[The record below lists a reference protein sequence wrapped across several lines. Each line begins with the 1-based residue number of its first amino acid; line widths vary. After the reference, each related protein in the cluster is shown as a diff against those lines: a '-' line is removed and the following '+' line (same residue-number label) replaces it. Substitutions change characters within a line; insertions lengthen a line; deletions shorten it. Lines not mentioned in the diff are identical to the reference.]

1 MAVTSNIHSVGAA
14 AGAALAALLRGAP
27 RTQQTNCSEMVRSVA
42 FCYLYLFQ
50 TIFYPS
56 LSRVLEEFWQ
66 RAIAPPFALAAIVE
80 ALQVA
85 LFLCCPV
92 ELEYIGMLFPLS
104 ECSGVLQRCAH
115 TDRWDTRGDD
125 TMMSFAVHVCIQICI
140 F

>member
-1 MAVTSNIHSVGAA
+1 MAVTTNFHSVAAA
-14 AGAALAALLRGAP
+14 AGTALAALLQGAP
-27 RTQQTNCSEMVRSVA
+27 RTQLAKCSEMVRNVA
-42 FCYLYLFQ
+42 FCYLYLFR
-50 TIFYPS
+50 TSFYPNH
-56 LSRVLEEFWQ
+56 SRVLEEFWR

-115 TDRWDTRGDD
+115 TDRSDTHGDI
-125 TMMSFAVHVCIQICI
+125 TRMSGAKQLL
-140 F
+140 